1 MSEIRNKEFL
11 ILSKSKELLFDLDD
25 ILENVP
31 RKDFYYKDKIKEYNT
46 ELIYSILMINNLS
59 GSSKVKNTYFSKIF
73 TDVSLID
80 MYIER
85 LYKKQYIAES
95 TTKKIIVKLTEIN
108 KMCSVW
114 RKNSEES

>member
-31 RKDFYYKDKIKEYNT
+31 RKDLYYKDKIKEFCND
-46 ELIYSILMINNLS
+46 LIYNILIINNMNDGKS
-59 GSSKVKNTYFSKIF
+59 NYFSKIF
-73 TDVSLID
+73 TNISMID
-80 MYIER
+80 LYVER
-85 LYKKQYIAES
+85 LNKKQYIAES
-95 TTKKIIVKLTEIN
+95 TTKKIVNRLAEIN